1 MTKKVYKIA
10 KAADWR
16 QASSRGS
23 FVGSVDDLRDG
34 FIHLSTEHQLRGTLE
49 KHFRDEGDLVLI
61 AIEAETLGSS
71 LKWEV
76 SRGGDLFPHLYGEIP
91 TAVTLWQRALNL
103 GTDGVPQL
111 DKTWFAC

>member
-1 MTKKVYKIA
+1 MTKRVYKIA
-10 KAADWR
+10 KTADWR
-16 QASSRGS
+16 QASSSGS
-23 FVGSVDDLRDG
+23 FVGSADDKRDG
-34 FIHLSTEHQLRGTLE
+34 FIHLSAEHQLRGTLE
-49 KHFRDEGDLVLI
+49 KHFRGESDLVLI

-91 TAVTLWQRALNL
+91 IAETLWQRVLNL

-111 DKTWFAC
+111 DETWFAC